1 MSIRFVECP
10 AADLAFYVLARLD
23 LGADAASVWDP
34 FLPAAPRA
42 LLDAYAAAPGRLW
55 LHWAPLW
62 LADDERDVGALVSL
76 LARTPALGDPAGR
89 TLGAL
94 FVEAARESSAAHAAR
109 GGARWSGAS
118 LSAPIERVRA
128 ALWAPGRPPPLRVL
142 HAPSLRG
149 HGRAAT
155 VRGQRVVATSLAEPP
170 DQVICQILHEETHPV
185 TDPAV
190 RLDGPRDTRAGQ
202 PGHGEHLRLERAAVE
217 RTGEALAQ
225 AAPELLPAYA
235 AWRRR
240 FGMEP

>member
-10 AADLAFYVLARLD
+10 VADLAWYVLARLD
-23 LGADAASVWDP
+23 LGKDAASVRDP
-34 FLPAAPRA
+34 SLPAAPHA

-62 LADDERDVGALVSL
+62 LPDGERELAALAAL
-76 LARTPALGDPAGR
+76 LDRTPALADPAGR
-89 TLGAL
+89 ALCAL
-94 FVEAARESSAAHAAR
+94 FLDVARESAPAHAAR
-109 GGARWSGAS
+109 GGDPWSGD
-118 LSAPIERVRA
+118 LLGAPIERVRA

-155 VRGQRVVATSLAEPP
+155 VRGARVVATSLSEPH

-190 RLDGPRDTRAGQ
+190 RLDGPRDTRAGRA
-202 PGHGEHLRLERAAVE
+202 GHDAHQRLERAAVK
-217 RTGEALAQ
+217 RTGEALVQ

-235 AWRRR
+235 SWRRR
-240 FGMEP
+240 FGM